1 MQETL
6 SNFLKYKLITV
17 VNIIVTILLSYF
29 IYNSISLNAKVS
41 SYIHF
46 LDFDSEYTY
55 PAQVNLDNTQFI
67 NYDRAR
73 NDLQEKLQ
81 SYSNFK
87 SWLEYNNL
95 NEGDFDYRQFLNLS
109 VNQGKIVVIEKNTN
123 SMDQSVK
130 PINLISDYIMFSINY
145 LNYIYSIKYQKLIDF
160 NMEQYIC
167 ANVAKFLELDT
178 IKKKQEDGN
187 NSSIDQTFSKSLD
200 KLIECNENR
209 LNTSKSTFVESLSL
223 DFEKSFKQE
232 FMDINFY
239 KFIRISDIK
248 TQTEYLNN
256 LRIINIY
263 TIIIILLI
271 LSLTFQ
277 NIIMIYFER
286 KNKS

>member
-55 PAQVNLDNTQFI
+55 PAQVSLDNTQFI

-95 NEGDFDYRQFLNLS
+95 NEDDFDYRQFLNLS

-167 ANVAKFLELDT
+167 ANVATFLELDT

-239 KFIRISDIK
+239 KFIRISNIK

>member
-1 MQETL
+1 M
-6 SNFLKYKLITV
+6 
-17 VNIIVTILLSYF
+17 
-29 IYNSISLNAKVS
+29 S

-67 NYDRAR
+67 NYDRR

-167 ANVAKFLELDT
+167 ANVATFLELDT
-178 IKKKQEDGN
+178 IKNKKME
-187 NSSIDQTFSKSLD
+187 
-200 KLIECNENR
+200 
-209 LNTSKSTFVESLSL
+209 
-223 DFEKSFKQE
+223 
-232 FMDINFY
+232 
-239 KFIRISDIK
+239 
-248 TQTEYLNN
+248 
-256 LRIINIY
+256 
-263 TIIIILLI
+263 IILLLI
-271 LSLTFQ
+271 KLFQSHLINLSNAMRIDLIHLNQ
-277 NIIMIYFER
+277 LLLNH
-286 KNKS
+286 

>member
-1 MQETL
+1 
-6 SNFLKYKLITV
+6 
-17 VNIIVTILLSYF
+17 
-29 IYNSISLNAKVS
+29 
-41 SYIHF
+41 
-46 LDFDSEYTY
+46 
-55 PAQVNLDNTQFI
+55 
-67 NYDRAR
+67 
-73 NDLQEKLQ
+73 
-81 SYSNFK
+81 
-87 SWLEYNNL
+87 
-95 NEGDFDYRQFLNLS
+95 
-109 VNQGKIVVIEKNTN
+109 
-123 SMDQSVK
+123 MDQSVK

-167 ANVAKFLELDT
+167 ANVATFLELDT